1 MPVWMNVRVAVVGW
15 RSERTRNPDHACLP
29 KERMPVNLVVK
40 SYAKAKSRYALSS
53 INQHDR

>member
-1 MPVWMNVRVAVVGW
+1 MFGW
-15 RSERTRNPDHACLP
+15 RWSGGEVRGLAIPTTHALP